1 MASQRAPGAD
11 GRAKGMKP
19 NALLYG
25 VVLMQ
30 AEGTSRRDAS
40 FGGAFA
46 HAHHTWSRVI
56 ENRHEMSIS
65 GA

>member
-1 MASQRAPGAD
+1 MTSQRAPGTD
-11 GRAKGMKP
+11 SRAKEMKP

-40 FGGAFA
+40 SGGAFA

-56 ENRHEMSIS
+56 KNRHEMR
-65 GA
+65 